1 MSFSIRP
8 YRRFS
13 ASSSQALPTALL
25 AFLILVPA
33 AAAQGVG
40 DFFFGDLRAEIADLR
55 AQLARCDGPPN
66 LALTND
72 NCRARTLVQAKLNQL
87 LKMGVMMGE
96 TMDVGVGV
104 GRWPLGIQRLGDAR
118 EAVARRVEPEHLAT
132 TSGPPPR

>member
-8 YRRFS
+8 YRRFF

-25 AFLILVPA
+25 AFLNLVPA

-55 AQLARCDGPPN
+55 AKLARCDGPPN
-66 LALTND
+66 LALTSD

-96 TMDVGVGV
+96 TMGVGV
-104 GRWPLGIQRLGDAR
+104 GRWP
-118 EAVARRVEPEHLAT
+118 
-132 TSGPPPR
+132 PRHSAPWRCS